1 MEYEVKILSHL
12 EFKYQS
18 NETQKQLKSTILFEE
33 MVKEQD
39 ERTDLWDSQSDTKLI
54 KMVEIYDEKN
64 WDKIAGE
71 FPKFDKA
78 DCLIRYRNMFQIKS
92 KKGPWNDV
100 EDKLLISAVKK
111 LGNSNSLWNN
121 IATLVPGRN
130 SKQCRERWRN
140 QLDPEIDRSPI
151 TEEEDRLLIEKIA
164 EIGNKWC
171 KLSVLFPG
179 RPDNMLKNHWYSVLY
194 PKVLKEQKQK
204 DKPIISGKRVARSDL
219 KKLTCRKKKKKSNTQ
234 YYPPFSTRKR
244 TFNKDQNEDNL
255 KKTQVTTRSQKDKKR
270 RLLKNKADN
279 PNTNSNN
286 NSNSNSNSNSNR
298 NRNRNRSA
306 ATTTP
311 NQQRSKKTNNR
322 KKNRS
327 RKKRYR
333 IVFKN
338 RKNQQKEKQKFP
350 QKLKEIENEKFQ
362 FKKQTPLTE
371 EFQLIDANDLQKSEI
386 KTDPRPIKKESNIFF
401 PIEDSNSSISSNSN
415 SNSNSNNGS
424 ICNENIPYIENF
436 KFSTNQIYYL
446 YNNNSNS
453 AVNTNFNLN
462 VNNSNNLVNDNSANE
477 QNYDIEFKNSPKLTF
492 LENSISNDFQNL
504 SSNLNTNTNTSNS
517 ALLIDECLWNNNN
530 LSNSTISDINSWDLF
545 QNCEYFD

>member
-1 MEYEVKILSHL
+1 ML
-12 EFKYQS
+12 
-18 NETQKQLKSTILFEE
+18 
-33 MVKEQD
+33 KEQV

-92 KKGPWNDV
+92 KKGPWNEV
-100 EDKLLISAVKK
+100 EDKLLVSAVKK
-111 LGNSNSLWNN
+111 LGNSDSLWNN

-151 TEEEDRLLIEKIA
+151 TEEEDRILIEKIA

-171 KLSVLFPG
+171 KLSALFPG

-204 DKPIISGKRVARSDL
+204 EKPIISGKRVARSDL
-219 KKLTCRKKKKKSNTQ
+219 KKLTRRKKKKKSNTQ

-244 TFNKDQNEDNL
+244 TLNKEQNKDDL

-270 RLLKNKADN
+270 RLLKNKN
-279 PNTNSNN
+279 NNRNSNTNSHRNTSTN
-286 NSNSNSNSNSNR
+286 TRATSTNSKG
-298 NRNRNRSA
+298 
-306 ATTTP
+306 
-311 NQQRSKKTNNR
+311 SKKTNNR

-333 IVFKN
+333 IVIKN
-338 RKNQQKEKQKFP
+338 RRNPQKEKEEFP
-350 QKLKEIENEKFQ
+350 HKLKEIEIENENENEKSQ
-362 FKKQTPLTE
+362 FNKPTPLTE
-371 EFQLIDANDLQKSEI
+371 EFQLIDAIDFQKSEI
-386 KTDPRPIKKESNIFF
+386 KTDPRPIKNEPNIFF
-401 PIEDSNSSISSNSN
+401 PIESNSSSSSTI
-415 SNSNSNNGS
+415 NNNCS
-424 ICNENIPYIENF
+424 PSHENITNIENL
-436 KFSTNQIYYL
+436 KLSTNQIYYL
-446 YNNNSNS
+446 YSNNINNNF
-453 AVNTNFNLN
+453 NFNLN
-462 VNNSNNLVNDNSANE
+462 VNNSNNLVNDNSANV
-477 QNYDIEFKNSPKLTF
+477 QNYDQEFKNSPKLTF
-492 LENSISNDFQNL
+492 LENSISNDFQNFCP
-504 SSNLNTNTNTSNS
+504 NLNTNTSTNTNTNASPLS
-517 ALLIDECLWNNNN
+517 IDECLWNNNN
-530 LSNSTISDINSWDLF
+530 NLNNSTMSDINSWDLF